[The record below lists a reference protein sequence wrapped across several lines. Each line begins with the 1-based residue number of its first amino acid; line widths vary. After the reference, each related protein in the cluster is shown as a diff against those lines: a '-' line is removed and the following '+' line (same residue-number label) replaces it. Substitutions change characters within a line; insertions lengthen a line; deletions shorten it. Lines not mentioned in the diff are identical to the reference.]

1 MNCYVCWVLTAF
13 EYLRKESKH
22 NNKAKI
28 HTIVRTWREQIH
40 QAGYETK
47 THPFESQTFMKEQ
60 WKGRSYRLGINFQ
73 THAIYFQ
80 INIAIISEKSARAC
94 HLKSEWKQKDLW
106 NSFQQNLRRIDRMQ
120 DLPCSMQSGVV
131 SNGEGI
137 SRNSFDISP
146 ATLTVWISNSTT
158 TFIALRGIVLLR
170 LFENPSEKR

>member
-1 MNCYVCWVLTAF
+1 MLGPDSFWIPKK
-13 EYLRKESKH
+13 RKQGTITRLKSTRSSERDE
-22 NNKAKI
+22 NKYTKQ
-28 HTIVRTWREQIH
+28 V
-40 QAGYETK
+40 TK

-80 INIAIISEKSARAC
+80 INIAIISEKSTRAC

-137 SRNSFDISP
+137 SWNSFDISP
-146 ATLTVWISNSTT
+146 TTLTVWISNSTT